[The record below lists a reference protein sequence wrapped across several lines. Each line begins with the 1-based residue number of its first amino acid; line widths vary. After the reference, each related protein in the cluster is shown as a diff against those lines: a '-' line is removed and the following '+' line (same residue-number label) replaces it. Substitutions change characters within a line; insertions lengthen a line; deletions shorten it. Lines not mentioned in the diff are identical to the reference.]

1 MENCEHIFFEN
12 RNIYVYSDIRNEDV
26 KLFLVNDGDMIK
38 RVQNNMFNKLEEN
51 SENIIVVAIEPE
63 DRFNEY
69 TPWFQNSYVDRIDV
83 FKGSG
88 DDYLEL
94 LMDELVPY
102 IEEKEDVEIKDKNI
116 FLAGASLGGLISS
129 YGLLKYPKRLGGGIF
144 VSSSYWYD
152 GFLNYLSDSTCI
164 DEDWLIYMDV
174 GDKEKPGKITLFKDI
189 VKETQKVYE
198 ILLEKGVKEKN
209 INYRI
214 QKDMGH
220 NESFFIDRI
229 YNGIVWISSKG
240 SIGDSD

>member
-1 MENCEHIFFEN
+1 MENCEHIFFKN
-12 RNIYVYSDIRNEDV
+12 RNIYLYTDIKDEDV
-26 KLFLVNDGDMIK
+26 TLFLVNDGDMIK
-38 RVQNNMFNKLEEN
+38 RVQNNMFSKLEEHA
-51 SENIIVVAIEPE
+51 SNIIVAAIEPL
-63 DRFNEY
+63 DRFDEY

-88 DDYLEL
+88 NQYLEF
-94 LMDELVPY
+94 LMEELVVY
-102 IEEKEDVEIKDKNI
+102 IEEKLDLEIKDKNI
-116 FLAGASLGGLISS
+116 FLAGASLGGLIST

-152 GFLNYLSDSTCI
+152 GFLNYLADSTCI

-189 VKETQKVYE
+189 VKETERVYE
-198 ILLEKGVKEKN
+198 IFLDKGVAKRN

-229 YNGIVWISSKG
+229 YNGIVWVGSKK
-240 SIGDSD
+240 STRESD